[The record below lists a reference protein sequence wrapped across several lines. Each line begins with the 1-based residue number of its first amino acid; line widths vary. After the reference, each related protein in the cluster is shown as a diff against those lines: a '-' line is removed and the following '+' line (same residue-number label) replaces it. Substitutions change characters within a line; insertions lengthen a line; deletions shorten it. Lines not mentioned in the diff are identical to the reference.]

1 MSKQHKNSS
10 TSKGSPVRREAPKRQ
25 SWSTMDN
32 ATKKLFMSVLIVMA
46 GALMTV
52 LPGWQVV
59 GYVVVGVGLGWYVW
73 LRLAP
78 VLKARHSRP
87 APQAGGEDGSSE

>member
-1 MSKQHKNSS
+1 MSKSHRASS
-10 TSKGSPVRREAPKRQ
+10 TGNASPPRGGAPQRQ
-25 SWSTMDN
+25 SWSAMDN

-46 GALMTV
+46 GALMTM

-59 GYVVVGVGLGWYVW
+59 GYVVVGFGFAWYVW

-78 VLKARHSRP
+78 VLKARRSRP
-87 APQAGGEDGSSE
+87 VPPAGGEDGTPS

>member
-1 MSKQHKNSS
+1 MSKSHRASS
-10 TSKGSPVRREAPKRQ
+10 TGNASPPRGGAPQRQ
-25 SWSTMDN
+25 SWSAMDN

-46 GALMTV
+46 GALMTM

-59 GYVVVGVGLGWYVW
+59 GYVVVGFGFAWYVW

-78 VLKARHSRP
+78 VLKARRSRP
-87 APQAGGEDGSSE
+87 VPPAGGEDSTPS

>member
-1 MSKQHKNSS
+1 
-10 TSKGSPVRREAPKRQ
+10 
-25 SWSTMDN
+25 MDN

-52 LPGWQVV
+52 LSGWQVV
-59 GYVVVGVGLGWYVW
+59 GYIVVAVGFGWYIW

-78 VLKARHSRP
+78 VLKAHHSRP
-87 APQAGGEDGSSE
+87 APPAGGEDGTPG

>member
-1 MSKQHKNSS
+1 MSKPHKGSS
-10 TSKGSPVRREAPKRQ
+10 TRNGSPPRGRAPQRQ

-46 GALMTV
+46 GALMTM

-59 GYVVVGVGLGWYVW
+59 GYVVVGFGFGWYIW
-73 LRLAP
+73 LRLTP
-78 VLKARHSRP
+78 VLKARRSRAVP
-87 APQAGGEDGSSE
+87 PAGGQDSTPG

>member
-1 MSKQHKNSS
+1 MSKSHKASS
-10 TSKGSPVRREAPKRQ
+10 TGNGSAPRGGAPRRQ

-46 GALMTV
+46 GALMTM

-59 GYVVVGVGLGWYVW
+59 GYVVVGFGFGWYVW

-87 APQAGGEDGSSE
+87 VPPASGEDSTPG